1 MPTRASTFTSAPLVE
16 LGDPAHDGPSVYRRW
31 DSTSDRSGA
40 RNSVAVSRGAS
51 NEDWLGGGYRGSVC
65 LARSL
70 GRTGS
75 PRRTAS
81 RRLDGRLEMEPAK
94 YEQLSVGLL
103 SAR

>member
-51 NEDWLGGGYRGSVC
+51 NEDSGLAEGIGARCVSPGHWGAPGARAARRAGGLMGG
-65 LARSL
+65 
-70 GRTGS
+70 
-75 PRRTAS
+75 
-81 RRLDGRLEMEPAK
+81 
-94 YEQLSVGLL
+94 
-103 SAR
+103 